1 LPNDKLPLKY
11 WFDVPN
17 VIAFYLLLKVE
28 KSVFDNKPVLTL
40 LDKVVEALLLKV
52 FQSVEVKIPL
62 TLDEAFDK
70 AFYLLLKV
78 EKSVF
83 DNKPVL
89 TLLDKVVEALLLKV
103 FQSVE
108 VNIPLVVELAFD
120 KAFYLLLNVI
130 KFVFVKYPFYDILA
144 GWLILFNCAFVR
156 W

>member
-17 VIAFYLLLKVE
+17 VI
-28 KSVFDNKPVLTL
+28 
-40 LDKVVEALLLKV
+40 
-52 FQSVEVKIPL
+52 
-62 TLDEAFDK
+62 